1 MTILVF
7 ASGIAGRFVGDLLQI
22 TRDLLIGAKPRTGSP
37 ASEPNPGG
45 DKTTQSSSPQAPAA
59 VAKRDRPA
67 QADPVARRSVA

>member
-1 MTILVF
+1 MTILVS

-22 TRDLLIGAKPRTGSP
+22 ERDLLVGAKPRTASP

-45 DKTTQSSSPQAPAA
+45 DKATQSSSPQAPA